1 MPTPERLTEK
11 INDIFNSESPPNI
24 VKKLIE
30 NSDLR
35 KILVT
40 KEKCGK
46 TQVVFVSE
54 KPSVSIDFMDD
65 IQDVSPIIKG
75 VHEDISWCHIPESHW
90 EWYETICRRAG
101 AEISCIFSKEP
112 SPEPSE

>member
-11 INDIFNSESPPNI
+11 ITNIFNAEYPPLNI
-24 VKKLIE
+24 KKLIE
-30 NSDLR
+30 NSDLS

-40 KEKCGK
+40 REKCGK

-54 KPSVSIDFMDD
+54 RPSVSIDLIDD

-75 VHEDISWCHIPESHW
+75 VHEDISWCHIPESHRK
-90 EWYETICRRAG
+90 WYENICRRAG
-101 AEISCIFSKEP
+101 TEIHCIFSREP
-112 SPEPSE
+112 GLESPK